1 MKDLYLIILMSISF
15 SISSYAES
23 TDSKQETTPQQTEY
37 LSPDQLTDDDYTK
50 LSEFANE
57 YNECLNVRSREELEN
72 FNDPRHIVDTAMK
85 KCVPVQDNLYK
96 WMQERR
102 FPPGFAHRYM
112 QKVTNKTVNK
122 LLPQVMMQIAERN
135 AATEQSSN

>member
-1 MKDLYLIILMSISF
+1 MSISF

-96 WMQERR
+96 WMQ
-102 FPPGFAHRYM
+102 
-112 QKVTNKTVNK
+112 
-122 LLPQVMMQIAERN
+122 
-135 AATEQSSN
+135 